1 MVKGMARSR
10 SVGVKQKLK
19 LELSKVQAP
28 VVNLD
33 KGIDWP
39 VTFLI
44 NLTELWGGAVLAPML
59 MAECPFDVPHALQKN
74 LRT

>member
-19 LELSKVQAP
+19 LELSKVPAP

-33 KGIDWP
+33 
-39 VTFLI
+39 
-44 NLTELWGGAVLAPML
+44 
-59 MAECPFDVPHALQKN
+59 
-74 LRT
+74 